1 MFCGFGVVG
10 SRRKSQ
16 QKSVSGEPLDRIH
29 ADALLVARSCYLAG
43 QGACVDRV
51 ILCPA
56 LRKAAEKPAQLLA
69 PDAVLELTTTD
80 FPWVSRGALKLIG
93 GLDAFAQIDP
103 AGRTCLDIWASTGG
117 FTEVLLDRGAMRVV
131 ALDVGRDQ
139 LHPSLSGDPLVIV
152 MDGVNACDLRQK
164 CMA

>member
-1 MFCGFGVVG
+1 M
-10 SRRKSQ
+10 
-16 QKSVSGEPLDRIH
+16 
-29 ADALLVARSCYLAG
+29 
-43 QGACVDRV
+43 
-51 ILCPA
+51 
-56 LRKAAEKPAQLLA
+56 
-69 PDAVLELTTTD
+69 LELTTTD

-103 AGRTCLDIWASTGG
+103 AGRTCLDIGASTGG

-131 ALDVGRDQ
+131 ALEVGRDQ